1 MILLLITLLFNVTSA
16 FNYNTTSA
24 NATKSNITLTS
35 DFANI
40 KEQFDGKGSFNKT
53 SKFEDL
59 VTDLGDC
66 GKAVIK
72 KYNLSMETGVAFHSI
87 SSPQFIGIMN
97 NGTEAEQKAA
107 IIKAMDPFFEKITG
121 FDHDKIV

>member
-1 MILLLITLLFNVTSA
+1 MKYRQNMILLLITLLFNVTSA

-87 SSPQFIGIMN
+87 SSP
-97 NGTEAEQKAA
+97 
-107 IIKAMDPFFEKITG
+107 
-121 FDHDKIV
+121 